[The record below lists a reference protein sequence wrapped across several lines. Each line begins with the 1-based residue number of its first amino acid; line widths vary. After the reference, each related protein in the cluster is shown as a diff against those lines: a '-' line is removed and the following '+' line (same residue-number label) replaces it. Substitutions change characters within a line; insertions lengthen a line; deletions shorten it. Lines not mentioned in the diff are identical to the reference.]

1 MFRVFGL
8 LIATASA
15 SLLVSGCGPIEYIST
30 VTMQAQKAVKQ
41 AKNAQAAELAPYEYT
56 LAVETMMKARELAGY
71 ARFQEA
77 VHYGK
82 ESVKYG
88 REAEGLALSKGS
100 GPSRSINDPAL
111 DNEAAPLPPKRSP
124 TAGKPEPAFDRAPR
138 SGQ

>member
-1 MFRVFGL
+1 MFRVFCL
-8 LIATASA
+8 LIVCA
-15 SLLVSGCGPIEYIST
+15 GCGPIEYITT

-88 REAEGLALSKGS
+88 REAEGIALSKGS
-100 GPSRSINDPAL
+100 GPARRVIDPSI
-111 DNEAAPLPPKRSP
+111 DNEAAPLK
-124 TAGKPEPAFDRAPR
+124 KPSEDDR
-138 SGQ
+138 

>member
-1 MFRVFGL
+1 MFRVFCL
-8 LIATASA
+8 LIACAPA
-15 SLLVSGCGPIEYIST
+15 IACGPIEYITT

-41 AKNAQAAELAPYEYT
+41 AKNAQAETLAPYEYT

-88 REAEGLALSKGS
+88 REAEGLALSKGAAPMNE
-100 GPSRSINDPAL
+100 PSL
-111 DNEAAPLPPKRSP
+111 DNETAPLP
-124 TAGKPEPAFDRAPR
+124 R
-138 SGQ
+138 SGR

>member
-8 LIATASA
+8 LIGCAGAT
-15 SLLVSGCGPIEYIST
+15 LLASGCGPIEYITT

-41 AKNAQAAELAPYEYT
+41 AKQAQAAELAPYEYT

-88 REAEGLALSKGS
+88 REAEGLALTHGA
-100 GPSRSINDPAL
+100 GPSRSIGDPSL
-111 DNEAAPLPPKRSP
+111 DNEAAPLPSKRD
-124 TAGKPEPAFDRAPR
+124 GAPR
-138 SGQ
+138 GAQ